1 MHTKENG
8 KSGLSFLEASLKW
21 IALNEGE
28 WKYSTLARYRGLL
41 DLHIIPIIGEVSVS
55 EINNN
60 TILDLTHRLIS
71 DEIKNH
77 RLSKKTVSMALSVIK
92 SILDFSEEFL
102 GEKIQHIRFI
112 KFRDDQK
119 PLRVL
124 SVKEQDYL
132 TRMLLSDFDRK
143 NAGILLALYTGI
155 RIGELCALKWKNI
168 SLKDR
173 VIIID
178 SSMQRVQIKEG
189 NTQTKVI
196 VSSPKSS
203 SSFRRIPLPASLRS
217 ILSAIRGESEAYFLT
232 GSPDTY
238 VEPRSMENRFKAI
251 CQKAEIKG
259 ASFHSLRHTF
269 ATRCIELG
277 FDVKTLSEILG
288 HSSVGMTMNRYVHP
302 SFEHKRKSMNLVGNM
317 LKKYSESN
325 A

>member
-8 KSGLSFLEASLKW
+8 KSDLSFLEASIKW

-60 TILDLTHRLIS
+60 TILELTHRLIS
-71 DEIKNH
+71 GEIKNH

-102 GEKIQHIRFI
+102 DEKIQHIRFI
-112 KFRDDQK
+112 K
-119 PLRVL
+119 LRVL

-189 NTQTKVI
+189 NTKTKVI

-203 SSFRRIPLPASLRS
+203 SSFRRIPLPASLCS
-217 ILSAIRGESEAYFLT
+217 ILSALRGDSEAYFLT
-232 GSPDTY
+232 QPAG
-238 VEPRSMENRFKAI
+238 
-251 CQKAEIKG
+251 
-259 ASFHSLRHTF
+259 
-269 ATRCIELG
+269 RCL
-277 FDVKTLSEILG
+277 
-288 HSSVGMTMNRYVHP
+288 
-302 SFEHKRKSMNLVGNM
+302 
-317 LKKYSESN
+317 
-325 A
+325 AC